1 MARRDGHS
9 ESHEHE
15 ATQGWFRPEVLSL
28 PAYVPGKPAPEGA
41 IKLSSNENPFPPL
54 PALQAAVAAAIG
66 NVNRYPDM
74 FGTGLIA
81 ELSRIHTWPEEGIV
95 IGNGSTAL
103 IEKILQ
109 AVVTPGGE
117 VVIPWRSFEAYPI
130 AIQAAGGV
138 AVKVPLTPAWAHDL
152 QAMAKAITSR
162 TRAVLLCSPNNP
174 TGVALSHHDVA
185 RFLTQV
191 PEYVPVLL
199 DEAYIHFARIA
210 DPVRIKEL
218 LELYP
223 NLIVLRTFSKAYGL
237 AGLRCG
243 YALTSAPMATGIRA
257 ISTPFGVNTLAQ
269 VAALTALHY
278 RGLVEE
284 NVERIVAE
292 REKLRCAVAAQG
304 WSVPESQANFFWFA
318 LGEDSARF
326 EELCLREG
334 VIVRRFG
341 NEGVRVSVG
350 EAEGSLRV
358 LRALEA
364 LR

>member
-1 MARRDGHS
+1 MARRNGHS
-9 ESHEHE
+9 QYQEPAHE
-15 ATQGWFRPEVLSL
+15 GWFRPEVLSL
-28 PAYVPGKPAPEGA
+28 PAYVPGKPADEGA
-41 IKLSSNENPFPPL
+41 VKLSSNENPFPPL

-66 NVNRYPDM
+66 NMNRYPDM
-74 FGTGLIA
+74 FGTRLIA

-138 AVKVPLTPAWAHDL
+138 AVKVPLTPTWSHDL

-174 TGVALSHHDVA
+174 TGVALTHHDVA
-185 RFLTQV
+185 RFLAQV
-191 PEYVPVLL
+191 PTQVPVLL
-199 DEAYIHFARIA
+199 DEAYIHFARIE
-210 DPVRIKEL
+210 DPVRMKDL
-218 LELYP
+218 LEGYP

-243 YALTSAPMATGIRA
+243 YALTSMAMATGIRA
-257 ISTPFGVNTLAQ
+257 ISTPFGVNALAQ

-278 RGLVEE
+278 RSLIAE
-284 NVERIVAE
+284 NVDRIVAE

-304 WSVPESQANFFWFA
+304 WNVPESQANFFWFP
-318 LGEDSARF
+318 LGRDCARF

-358 LRALEA
+358 LHALKA